1 MQRTT
6 RRILPLIL
14 LLISAAALAGCTR
27 KIYIPVE
34 TTTTDTTRTARADT
48 LRTAHTD
55 TLRLTTLRR
64 DSIARH
70 DSIITIIKGDTILI
84 KEYHYRDRYR
94 THAADQYHART
105 DDTHRARTDT
115 IIRQQTQTITRTIT
129 TPAPLRWWQKLLQYT
144 GALSWLTLLLAAA
157 YAVIKASRRK

>member
-6 RRILPLIL
+6 RRMLL
-14 LLISAAALAGCTR
+14 LLISAAALPACTR

-34 TTTTDTTRTARADT
+34 TTTTDTARTARADT

-64 DSIARH
+64 DSIAHR
-70 DSIITIIKGDTILI
+70 DSTITIIKGDTILI

-94 THAADQYHART
+94 DHADRLYRARA

-115 IIRQQTQTITRTIT
+115 LIRQQTQTITRTIT
-129 TPAPLRWWQKLLQYT
+129 TPAPLHWWQKLLQYT
-144 GALSWLTLLLAAA
+144 GALGWLTLLLAAA
-157 YAVIKASRRK
+157 YAIIKASRRK